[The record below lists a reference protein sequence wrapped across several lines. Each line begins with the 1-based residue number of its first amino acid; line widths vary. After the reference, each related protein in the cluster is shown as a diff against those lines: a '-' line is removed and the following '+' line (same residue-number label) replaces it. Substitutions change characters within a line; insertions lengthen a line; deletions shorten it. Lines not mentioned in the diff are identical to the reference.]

1 MTTSSPTSPIG
12 PISPTDPTNPTSPTS
27 PTGST
32 SPTSPE
38 PGRDRTRGEVARFL
52 RMVTHDLR
60 QPIAATRTI
69 LSVLA
74 EGYAGPL
81 GPSQADLVGRVERR
95 LEFLQ
100 ALVDDLIDLAAASL
114 RPEADT
120 GHPCPSLGGLVR
132 DVCSRFEP
140 AARATGVV
148 LHCDVCAGALAVR
161 ADTDDIVL
169 ALDNLVSNAV
179 KYAPGGQVRVS
190 VDTAHDVAR
199 IVVFDTGIGM
209 PDEARPHLLE
219 EFFRAPN
226 AKAIDPQGTGL
237 GLAIVKAV
245 VDRCGF
251 TIDVESAEGRGTT
264 VTVRLPLA
272 TA

>member
-1 MTTSSPTSPIG
+1 MASS
-12 PISPTDPTNPTSPTS
+12 
-27 PTGST
+27 

-38 PGRDRTRGEVARFL
+38 PGRDRTRGDVARFL

-60 QPIAATRTI
+60 QPIATTRTI

-74 EGYAGPL
+74 DGYAGPL

-100 ALVDDLIDLAAASL
+100 ALVDDLIDLAMASL
-114 RPEADT
+114 RPEADA
-120 GHPCPSLGGLVR
+120 GHACPSLGSLVR

-140 AARATGVV
+140 AARAKGVV
-148 LHCDVCAGALAVR
+148 LRCDECVDSLVVP
-161 ADTDDIVL
+161 ADADDIAL

-190 VDTAHDVAR
+190 VDRVNNVAR
-199 IVVFDTGIGM
+199 LIVADTGIGI
-209 PDEARPHLLE
+209 PDEARPHLFE

-251 TIDVESAEGRGTT
+251 TIDVESGEGRGTT